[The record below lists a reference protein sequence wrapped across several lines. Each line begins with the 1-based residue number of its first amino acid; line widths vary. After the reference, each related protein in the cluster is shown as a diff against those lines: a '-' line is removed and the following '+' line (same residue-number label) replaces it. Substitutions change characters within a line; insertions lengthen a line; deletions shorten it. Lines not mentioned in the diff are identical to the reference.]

1 MATKCF
7 DEEPIAKLG
16 GIELDDWFDEQSTS
30 RQAKRS
36 SGLAVKPQ
44 VLRLKP
50 VGSDSLLRLLEPNPS
65 YARWLRVMLL
75 RVLLDSPAVT
85 QLSGRPSYNLLKVA
99 EFIGFDDYE
108 RFSEGKTVSKIRSEL
123 KLVLEQWVVK
133 GYGKKRLPKNL
144 EKNLRELRKVIVISD
159 LECDILAF
167 GVILHSESIL
177 ETGFGVLGSDLASHM
192 VPRILAAALGEDLK
206 SVRAALDRDAKLAKT
221 GLLNVEIRGRYDLR
235 QLVDLMT
242 PTFAN
247 RMLGDLKD
255 IRSLVENFVT
265 PSAPASLTADQL
277 AHAHD
282 WLLLT
287 RRHLADAVEKRKIG
301 INVLI
306 YGRPGSGK
314 TEFARTLAK
323 ELGLQLLEIKVMSS
337 NGAPI
342 APLRR
347 LRNQRISQAFFS
359 ETRSILLFD
368 ECEEIFDT
376 DAGNDFAEDESTTPR
391 KSWLNMTLE
400 ANRLPIVWIANTIKS
415 FDEAYLRRFSLC
427 FEMPAPQREDSLRII
442 EDVFANQVGA
452 GLKSTLAKHDGIAPA
467 LASQVAEVLTSIS
480 VNDCIEDRERW
491 ALAILNEKL
500 KAQSIKPVELR
511 LDCREQP
518 FDPSLIASRVELTKV
533 LVGLQSAKSGRLC
546 IYGPP
551 GTGKTAFGR
560 WLAEEL
566 GRPHLSYK
574 ASDLMGS
581 YLGQTERNVAAA
593 FVEAKKQGAVLQLDE
608 VDSFLQDRSRA
619 VRNWEVSQV
628 NEMLTQMEQFD
639 GVFIASTNLFEN
651 LDEASLRRFDIAMKF
666 DYLKPESGKTLF
678 LKLCESLGMSA
689 SEDSLT
695 DLAGIANLTPGD
707 FAQLRR
713 AQAIATSS
721 SSAELVARLRSSV
734 ALKRDSRGNQI
745 GFLRIAA

>member
-7 DEEPIAKLG
+7 DEEPIAKLA
-16 GIELDDWFDEQSTS
+16 GIDPDDWFSEQSTTKKLRKS
-30 RQAKRS
+30 PRLTIEPK
-36 SGLAVKPQ
+36 
-44 VLRLKP
+44 VLRLRP
-50 VGSDSLLRLLEPNPS
+50 VSADSLHRLLEPSPS

-123 KLVLEQWVVK
+123 KLVLEQWIDK

-144 EKNLRELRKVIVISD
+144 KKNLRELQKVIVISD
-159 LECDILAF
+159 LECDLLAF

-177 ETGFGVLGSDLASHM
+177 ETGCGVLGSDIASHM

-206 SVRAALDRDAKLAKT
+206 SVRAALDRDAKLART
-221 GLLNVEIRGRYDLR
+221 GLLNLEIRGRYDLR

-242 PTFAN
+242 PTFSN
-247 RMLGDLKD
+247 RMLEDLKD
-255 IRSLVENFVT
+255 IRSLVENFVI
-265 PSAPASLTADQL
+265 PSASASLTADQL
-277 AHAHD
+277 SHAHD

-287 RRHLADAVEKRKIG
+287 KRHLADAVEKRRVG

-323 ELGLQLLEIKVMSS
+323 EIGLQLLEIKVMSS

-400 ANRLPIVWIANTIKS
+400 TNRLPIVWIANTIKS

-427 FEMPAPQREDSLRII
+427 FEMPAPKRQDSLRII

-452 GLKSTLAKHDGIAPA
+452 SLKNAFAKHDGVAPA
-467 LASQVAEVLTSIS
+467 LASQVAEVLKSLS
-480 VNDCIEDRERW
+480 VDDCLEDRERW
-491 ALAILNEKL
+491 ALTILNEKL

-511 LDCREQP
+511 LDCRDQP

-533 LVGLQSAKSGRLC
+533 LVGLQGSKSGRLC

-560 WLAEEL
+560 WVAEEL

-593 FVEAKKQGAVLQLDE
+593 FVEAKKQSAVLQLDE

-639 GVFIASTNLFEN
+639 GIFIASTNLFEN
-651 LDEASLRRFDIAMKF
+651 LDEASLRRFDIALKF
-666 DYLKPESGKTLF
+666 DYLKPESASILF
-678 LKLCESLGMSA
+678 LQLCGSLGISA
-689 SEDSLT
+689 SEGSLT
-695 DLAGIANLTPGD
+695 DLAGLTNLTPGD

-713 AQAIATSS
+713 AQAIDSS
-721 SSAELVARLRSSV
+721 SSASELVKKLQNSV

>member
-36 SGLAVKPQ
+36 TGLAVKPQ
-44 VLRLKP
+44 ILRLKP

-177 ETGFGVLGSDLASHM
+177 ETGCGVLGSDLASHM

-400 ANRLPIVWIANTIKS
+400 TNRLPIVWIANTIKS
-415 FDEAYLRRFSLC
+415 FDEAYLRRFGLC
-427 FEMPAPQREDSLRII
+427 FEMPAPQRKDSLRII

-491 ALAILNEKL
+491 ALTILNEKL

-518 FDPSLIASRVELTKV
+518 FDPLLVASRVELTRV
-533 LVGLQSAKSGRLC
+533 LAGLQSSKSGRLC

-651 LDEASLRRFDIAMKF
+651 LDEASLRRFDIALKF
-666 DYLKPESGKTLF
+666 DYLKPESASILF
-678 LKLCESLGMSA
+678 LELCDSLGMSA

-713 AQAIATSS
+713 AQAIDASSTSS
-721 SSAELVARLRSSV
+721 ELVVRLRSSV

>member
-1 MATKCF
+1 MTRKHISEEVKGKPTLSESSHCSAPPNLSARVRKKPKLKS
-7 DEEPIAKLG
+7 DEL
-16 GIELDDWFDEQSTS
+16 
-30 RQAKRS
+30 
-36 SGLAVKPQ
+36 VK
-44 VLRLKP
+44 LKP
-50 VGSDSLLRLLEPNPS
+50 VRFDTLVGLLEASPA

-85 QLSGRPSYNLLKVA
+85 QLSGQPSYNLLKVA

-123 KLVLEQWVVK
+123 KLVLTHWLGK
-133 GYGKKRLPKNL
+133 GYGKKRHPRNL
-144 EKNLRELRKVIVISD
+144 EKNLRKLRKVIGISD

-167 GVILHSESIL
+167 AVILHSESML
-177 ETGFGVLGSDLASHM
+177 ETGCGVLGTDLASHM

-221 GLLNVEIRGRYDLR
+221 GLLSLEIRGRYDLR
-235 QLVDLMT
+235 QLIDLMT

-265 PSAPASLTADQL
+265 PSAPASLTADQFG
-277 AHAHD
+277 HAHD

-287 RRHLADAVEKRKIG
+287 RGHLADAVEDRKVG

-314 TEFARTLAK
+314 TEFARTLTK

-347 LRNQRISQAFFS
+347 LRNQQISQAFFS
-359 ETRSILLFD
+359 EARSILLFD
-368 ECEEIFDT
+368 ECEEIFDIN
-376 DAGNDFAEDESTTPR
+376 AGNDFAENESTTPR

-400 ANRLPIVWIANTIKS
+400 TNRLPIVWIANSIKS

-427 FEMPAPQREDSLRII
+427 FEMPAPQRKDSLRII
-442 EDVFANQVGA
+442 EDVFANQVGE

-467 LASQVAEVLTSIS
+467 LASQVAEVLKSLS

-491 ALAILNEKL
+491 ALTILNEKL
-500 KAQSIKPVELR
+500 KAQSIKPIELR

-533 LVGLQSAKSGRLC
+533 LAGLQSSKSGRLC

-560 WLAEEL
+560 WVAEEL

-574 ASDLMGS
+574 ASDLMGP

-593 FVEAKKQGAVLQLDE
+593 FVKAKKQGAVLQLDE
-608 VDSFLQDRSRA
+608 VDTFLQDRSRA

-666 DYLKPESGKTLF
+666 DYLKPESASILF
-678 LKLCESLGMSA
+678 LKLCESLGMSV

-695 DLAGIANLTPGD
+695 ELAGMTNLTPGD
-707 FAQLRR
+707 FTQLRR
-713 AQAIATSS
+713 AQTIDTSS
-721 SSAELVARLRSSV
+721 SSSELVAQLRSSV
-734 ALKRDSRGNQI
+734 ALKRNSRRNEI
-745 GFLRIAA
+745 GFLRVAA

>member
-1 MATKCF
+1 MATKCS
-7 DEEPIAKLG
+7 DEEPIAKFG
-16 GIELDDWFDEQSTS
+16 GMELDDWFEEKSKT
-30 RQAKRS
+30 RS
-36 SGLAVKPQ
+36 ARPLTKMAVKPQ

-50 VGSDSLLRLLEPNPS
+50 IGSDSLLRLLEPSPS
-65 YARWLRVMLL
+65 YARWLRVILL

-85 QLSGRPSYNLLKVA
+85 QLSGRPSYNLLKIA

-123 KLVLEQWVVK
+123 KLVLEQWIDK
-133 GYGKKRLPKNL
+133 GYGKKRLPRNL
-144 EKNLRELRKVIVISD
+144 ERNLRELRKVIAISD
-159 LECDILAF
+159 LECDILSF
-167 GVILHSESIL
+167 GVILHSESII
-177 ETGFGVLGSDLASHM
+177 ETGCGVLGSDLASHM

-206 SVRAALDRDAKLAKT
+206 SIHAALDRDAKLAKT
-221 GLLNVEIRGRYDLR
+221 GLLNLEIRGRYDLR

-255 IRSLVENFVT
+255 IRSLVENFVN
-265 PSAPASLTADQL
+265 PSASASLTADQL
-277 AHAHD
+277 SHAHD
-282 WLLLT
+282 WMLLT
-287 RRHLADAVEKRKIG
+287 KRHLADAVEQRRVG

-314 TEFARTLAK
+314 TEFARTLAGD
-323 ELGLQLLEIKVMSS
+323 LGLQLLEIKVMSS

-342 APLRR
+342 APRRR

-368 ECEEIFDT
+368 ECEEIFDV

-400 ANRLPIVWIANTIKS
+400 TNRLPIVWIANSIKS

-427 FEMPAPQREDSLRII
+427 FEMPAPQRQDSLRII
-442 EDVFANQVGA
+442 EDVFTDQISAR
-452 GLKSTLAKHDGIAPA
+452 LKSSFARHDGIAPA
-467 LASQVAEVLTSIS
+467 LASQVADVLKGVSF
-480 VNDCIEDRERW
+480 DGCMEDRERW
-491 ALAILNEKL
+491 ALTILNEKL
-500 KAQSIKPVELR
+500 KAQSIKPVELQ
-511 LDCREQP
+511 LDCRELP
-518 FDPSLIASRVELTKV
+518 FDPSLIACPVALTRVLS
-533 LVGLQSAKSGRLC
+533 GLQSSKSGRLC
-546 IYGPP
+546 VYGPP

-593 FVEAKKQGAVLQLDE
+593 FAEAKKQRAVLQFDE

-619 VRNWEVSQV
+619 VRNWEISQV

-651 LDEASLRRFDIAMKF
+651 LDEASLRRFDIALKF
-666 DYLKPESGKTLF
+666 NYLKPESARILF
-678 LKLCESLGMSA
+678 RQLCDSLKVPA
-689 SEDSLT
+689 SEESLT
-695 DLAGIANLTPGD
+695 DLTELTNLTPGD

-713 AQAIATSS
+713 AQAIDKC
-721 SSAELVARLRSSV
+721 SSATHLVSRLRSSI